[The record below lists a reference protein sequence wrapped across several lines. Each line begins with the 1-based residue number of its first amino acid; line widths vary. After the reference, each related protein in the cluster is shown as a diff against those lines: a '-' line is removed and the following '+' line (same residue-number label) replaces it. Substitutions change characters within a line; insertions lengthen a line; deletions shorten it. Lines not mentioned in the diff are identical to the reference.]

1 MARPGSRIERL
12 EALARLLD
20 TRFTLPG
27 TGVRFGLDGLLG
39 LIPGVGD
46 TVTGLISAYL
56 IAEAAKM
63 GARKRTILR
72 MAWNAGLDM
81 VLGAIPVVGDLF
93 DFAFKA
99 NRKNVGLLLREQAH
113 RTANRDGSGTGQE

>member
-63 GARKRTILR
+63 GARKRTVLR

-113 RTANRDGSGTGQE
+113 LTANRGGSGTGQE

>member
-63 GARKRTILR
+63 GARKRTVLR
-72 MAWNAGLDM
+72 MAWNAGLDL

-113 RTANRDGSGTGQE
+113 LTANRGGSGTGQE